1 MASKPKQ
8 SDYQASGAE
17 KASAS
22 VALQN
27 YNYFKQNYS
36 PILQQMR
43 DKAQNTDVG
52 TTLRGR
58 ANADTMQAL
67 TQPSYRNTQQVD
79 YGADLGKAYQG
90 QLGVA
95 NTSAK
100 QIQNQ
105 MGSNVLGIARGQ
117 AADASTGMAQLSR
130 LGTSEALNR
139 ARNKQMVAQSKID
152 AATTVGGAF
161 VMQGLDNK
169 DTGGT
174 FFTPQKNMPRGQAG
188 PPQRVSSLR
197 DRFNYFVDG

>member
-161 VMQGLDNK
+161 GLQGMDNK
-169 DTGGT
+169 STGGT
-174 FFTPQKNMPRGQAG
+174 FFTPNDSTGVPITGVKNRYKYSMGG
-188 PPQRVSSLR
+188 
-197 DRFNYFVDG
+197 

>member
-8 SDYQASGAE
+8 SDYQASDAE

-188 PPQRVSSLR
+188 TPQRVSSLR
-197 DRFNYFVDG
+197 DRFNYFVNG

>member
-152 AATTVGGAF
+152 AAVTMGGAF
-161 VMQGLDNK
+161 GLQGMDNK
-169 DTGGT
+169 STGGT
-174 FFTPQKNMPRGQAG
+174 FFTPNDSNGVPITGVKNRYKYSMGG
-188 PPQRVSSLR
+188 
-197 DRFNYFVDG
+197 

>member
-8 SDYQASGAE
+8 SDYQASDAE

-79 YGADLGKAYQG
+79 YGSDLGKAYQG

-105 MGSNVLGIARGQ
+105 MGTNVLGTARGQ

-152 AATTVGGAF
+152 AAVTIAGALF
-161 VMQGLDNK
+161 MQGMDNK
-169 DTGGT
+169 STGGT
-174 FFTPQKNMPRGQAG
+174 FSTPNDSKGAPVTGAKNRYKYSMGG
-188 PPQRVSSLR
+188 
-197 DRFNYFVDG
+197 

>member
-105 MGSNVLGIARGQ
+105 MGTNVLGTARGQ

-152 AATTVGGAF
+152 AAVTMGGAF
-161 VMQGLDNK
+161 GLQGMDNK
-169 DTGGT
+169 STGGT
-174 FFTPQKNMPRGQAG
+174 FFTPNDSKGVPITGVKNRYKYSMGG
-188 PPQRVSSLR
+188 
-197 DRFNYFVDG
+197 

>member
-8 SDYQASGAE
+8 SDYQASDAE

-79 YGADLGKAYQG
+79 YGSDLGKAYQG

-105 MGSNVLGIARGQ
+105 MGTNVLGTARGQ

-152 AATTVGGAF
+152 AAVTMGGAF
-161 VMQGLDNK
+161 GLQGMDNK
-169 DTGGT
+169 STGGT
-174 FFTPQKNMPRGQAG
+174 FFTPNDSTGVPITGVKNRYKYSMGG
-188 PPQRVSSLR
+188 
-197 DRFNYFVDG
+197 

>member
-152 AATTVGGAF
+152 AAVTMGGAF
-161 VMQGLDNK
+161 GLQGMDNK
-169 DTGGT
+169 STGGT
-174 FFTPQKNMPRGQAG
+174 FFTPNDSKGVPITGVKNRYKYSMGG
-188 PPQRVSSLR
+188 
-197 DRFNYFVDG
+197 

>member
-8 SDYQASGAE
+8 SDYQASDAE

-105 MGSNVLGIARGQ
+105 MGTNVLGTARGQ
-117 AADASTGMAQLSR
+117 AADASTGMARLSR

-152 AATTVGGAF
+152 AAVTMGGAF
-161 VMQGLDNK
+161 GLQGMDNK
-169 DTGGT
+169 STGGT
-174 FFTPQKNMPRGQAG
+174 FFTPNDSTGVPITGVKNRYKYSMGG
-188 PPQRVSSLR
+188 
-197 DRFNYFVDG
+197 

>member
-1 MASKPKQ
+1 MSSRPKQ
-8 SDYQASGAE
+8 SDYQASDAE

-22 VALQN
+22 VALEN
-27 YNYFKQNYS
+27 YNYFKKNYS
-36 PILQQMR
+36 PLLQEMR
-43 DKAQNTDVG
+43 DQAKSADVG

-67 TQPSYRNTQQVD
+67 TQPSYRNSQQVE
-79 YGADLGKAYQG
+79 YSADLGKAFQG

-100 QIQNQ
+100 SIQNQ

-130 LGTSEALNR
+130 LSTSEALNR

-152 AATTVGGAF
+152 AAVTVGGAF
-161 VMQGLDNK
+161 VLQGMENRE
-169 DTGGT
+169 TGGT
-174 FFTPQKNMPRGQAG
+174 FFTPQKKLPRGQAG
-188 PPQRVSSLR
+188 PPQRVSSIK
-197 DRFNYFVDG
+197 DRFNYFLNG

>member
-8 SDYQASGAE
+8 SDYQASDAE

-105 MGSNVLGIARGQ
+105 MGTNVLGTARGQ

-152 AATTVGGAF
+152 AAVTMGGAF
-161 VMQGLDNK
+161 GLQGMDNK
-169 DTGGT
+169 STGGT
-174 FFTPQKNMPRGQAG
+174 FFTPNDSKGVPITGVKNRYKYSMGG
-188 PPQRVSSLR
+188 
-197 DRFNYFVDG
+197 

>member
-1 MASKPKQ
+1 MSSKPKQ
-8 SDYQASGAE
+8 SDYQATDAE
-17 KASAS
+17 RASAS

-79 YGADLGKAYQG
+79 YGSDLGKAYQG

-105 MGSNVLGIARGQ
+105 MGTNVLGTARGQ

-152 AATTVGGAF
+152 AAVTMGGAF
-161 VMQGLDNK
+161 GLQGMDNK
-169 DTGGT
+169 STGGT
-174 FFTPQKNMPRGQAG
+174 FFTPNDSTGVPIKGVKNRYKYSMGG
-188 PPQRVSSLR
+188 
-197 DRFNYFVDG
+197 

>member
-8 SDYQASGAE
+8 SDYQASDAE

-79 YGADLGKAYQG
+79 YGSDLGKAYQG

-105 MGSNVLGIARGQ
+105 MGTNVLGTARGQ
-117 AADASTGMAQLSR
+117 AADASTGMARLSR

-152 AATTVGGAF
+152 AAVTIGGAF
-161 VMQGLDNK
+161 GLQGMDNK
-169 DTGGT
+169 STGGT
-174 FFTPQKNMPRGQAG
+174 FFTPNDSTGVPITGVKNRYKYSMGG
-188 PPQRVSSLR
+188 
-197 DRFNYFVDG
+197 

>member
-8 SDYQASGAE
+8 SDYQASDAE

-105 MGSNVLGIARGQ
+105 MGTNVLGTARGQ
-117 AADASTGMAQLSR
+117 AADASTGMARLSR

-152 AATTVGGAF
+152 AAVTIGGAF
-161 VMQGLDNK
+161 GLQGMDNK
-169 DTGGT
+169 STGGT
-174 FFTPQKNMPRGQAG
+174 FFTPNDSTGVPITGVKNRYKYSMGG
-188 PPQRVSSLR
+188 
-197 DRFNYFVDG
+197 

>member
-8 SDYQASGAE
+8 SDYQASDAE

-105 MGSNVLGIARGQ
+105 MGTNVLGTARGQ

-152 AATTVGGAF
+152 AAVTIGGAF
-161 VMQGLDNK
+161 GLQGMDNK
-169 DTGGT
+169 STGGT
-174 FFTPQKNMPRGQAG
+174 FFTPNDSTGVPITGVKNRYKYSMGG
-188 PPQRVSSLR
+188 
-197 DRFNYFVDG
+197 

>member
-1 MASKPKQ
+1 MSSKPKQ
-8 SDYQASGAE
+8 SDYQASDAE

-79 YGADLGKAYQG
+79 YGSDLGKAYQG

-152 AATTVGGAF
+152 AATKVGGAF
-161 VMQGLDNK
+161 VMQGMDNR
-169 DTGGT
+169 DTGGS
-174 FFTPQKNMPRGQAG
+174 FFAPNRNMPRGQVG
-188 PPQRVSSLR
+188 PPQRLSSLR
-197 DRFNYFVDG
+197 ERFKYFVDG